1 MNGDKKTTLKNFHT
15 LVFCLMFL
23 VILFDS
29 HIFLLRYVDQS
40 NFFMYIIMPK
50 IILAQSLEAYV
61 CSYI

>member
-1 MNGDKKTTLKNFHT
+1 MNGDKKTILKNFHT
-15 LVFCLMFL
+15 IVFCLKFL

-29 HIFLLRYVDQS
+29 HIFLLKHVDQS

-61 CSYI
+61 VSYI